1 MSISRRKK
9 DRGEQYGKKIG
20 KWFTSTI
27 WNITRGRKASPWSW
41 MPLVTRWLGYAL
53 FHTMVFVGL
62 FNLFCFQFDMW
73 SLMLFNDLCS
83 FPWRPVKNSGK
94 WWLIFQSRL
103 LGKREV
109 SSNVGSVM
117 SLNLWTGEGE
127 ATWLLWR
134 HRCDSQ
140 RRVPVF
146 LNCWGDRIDIS
157 LCGVWGDTFNIYFYF
172 WKVFLCL
179 RYVCRPYPWPW
190 SPST

>member
-1 MSISRRKK
+1 MFISRRKK

-53 FHTMVFVGL
+53 FHTVVFVSL

-83 FPWRPVKNSGK
+83 FPWRLVKNSGK

-134 HRCDSQ
+134 HRCDS
-140 RRVPVF
+140 VAC
-146 LNCWGDRIDIS
+146 LSSSTAGETELIS
-157 LCGVWGDTFNIYFYF
+157 LCAECGVTLLIYIFIF
-172 WKVFLCL
+172 GRFFVFALCI
-179 RYVCRPYPWPW
+179 
-190 SPST
+190 